1 MPAAGIPVST
11 NMVESAVI
19 KAVRIPYI
27 PGSTPLHR
35 AHSASCPFPHSP

>member
-27 PGSTPLHR
+27 PDPTSLHH
-35 AHSASCPFPHSP
+35 AHSALYSFPYSP